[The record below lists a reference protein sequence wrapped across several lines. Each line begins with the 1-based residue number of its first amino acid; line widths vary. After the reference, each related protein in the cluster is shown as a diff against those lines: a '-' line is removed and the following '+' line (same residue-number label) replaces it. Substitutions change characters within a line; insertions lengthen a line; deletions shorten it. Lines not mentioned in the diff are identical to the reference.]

1 MPRELP
7 RTVRRRKLQI
17 NRVHTFLAGALLGGF
32 TVAVLDDDPPESPEP
47 ESHPVAVLDEAPE
60 LEPAG
65 FKSIASESTADT
77 TTFVGP
83 PAPAR
88 APAEGADLPGSSAP
102 AEAVFTEAFV
112 GPPAPPKRVD
122 APSFVGPPAPPEN
135 RIVTGAVKR
144 NQFVSDVLTSAGAT
158 SVEADRAVRALTGIY
173 DFRSSRPGHRYK
185 AEIAPGGEI
194 LAFSYKAGPAEIYE
208 VVRDG
213 DQLLGRKKKVEQKR
227 EIAEVS
233 GTIEHS
239 LYEAFLAAGE
249 TENLAMSFAD
259 AFRFDVDFFHDTR
272 KGDDFKLFVEK
283 FVDEEGELIRY
294 GRVLAA
300 QYAGAPGSPVGTKQL
315 YWFDNRKTGTRGYFD
330 EKGTAAQRAFLKS
343 PLRFTRISSGFGY
356 RSHPVNGHRHFHGG
370 VDYAAPTGTPV
381 QAIGEGVVT
390 FAARKGP
397 NGNMVKIRHAGG
409 YESYYLH
416 LSRIQVRS
424 GQRVSQST
432 VIGRVGS
439 TGRSTGPHLD
449 FRIKKHGK
457 YLNPTK
463 QVAPRVKS
471 IARADRPVFRKAI
484 ARWRNRFEDS
494 TNGTILAK
502 R

>member
-7 RTVRRRKLQI
+7 RTVRRRKFRI
-17 NRVHTFLAGALLGGF
+17 NRVHTFLAGALIGGL
-32 TVAVLDDDPPESPEP
+32 TVSALDEDSEEAPEP
-47 ESHPVAVLDEAPE
+47 TPVAVRDGAPKAAPVPPDLRPDAEANPV
-60 LEPAG
+60 G
-65 FKSIASESTADT
+65 STTDSMP
-77 TTFVGP
+77 FVGP
-83 PAPAR
+83 PVLPAT
-88 APAEGADLPGSSAP
+88 PAKVEPL
-102 AEAVFTEAFV
+102 V
-112 GPPAPPKRVD
+112 GPPAPPK
-122 APSFVGPPAPPEN
+122 N
-135 RIVTGAVKR
+135 RLVEGAVKR

-158 SVEADRAVRALTGIY
+158 PLEADRTVRALTGTY
-173 DFRSSRPGHRYK
+173 DFRKSRPGHRYR
-185 AEIAPGGEI
+185 AEIAPNGEV
-194 LAFSYKAGPAEIYE
+194 LSFSYKAGPAEIYE
-208 VVRDG
+208 VVREG
-213 DQLLGRKKKVEQKR
+213 DDLIGRRKKVAQQK
-227 EIAEVS
+227 EVTEVF

-272 KGDDFKLFVEK
+272 KGDDFRLFVEK

-300 QYAGAPGSPVGTKQL
+300 EYAGGSDSPIGTKRL
-315 YWFDNRKTGTRGYFD
+315 FWFENEKTGTRGYYD
-330 EKGTAAQRAFLKS
+330 ENGTAAQRAFLKS
-343 PLRFTRISSGFGY
+343 PLQFTRISSGFGY
-356 RSHPVNGHRHFHGG
+356 RYHPVHGRRHFHGG

-390 FAARKGP
+390 FAANKGP
-397 NGNMVKIRHAGG
+397 NGNMVRIRHAGG

-432 VIGRVGS
+432 IIGRVGS

-463 QVAPRVKS
+463 QVAPRVKRIPRKDRGLFARY
-471 IARADRPVFRKAI
+471 IAPWRDRF
-484 ARWRNRFEDS
+484 